1 MSVTA
6 GNLFYQARARVG
18 LNFADGRLD
27 DENIGGVLVMLNS
40 GLVDLCT
47 DHDWEWL
54 YSEGTISVVA
64 GTETYATPTNH
75 LRTLWIADD
84 TDEELRLRQRR
95 DHIRFGG
102 EQGDPAY
109 YWIANDLI
117 YLSPI
122 PSNTA
127 TYRHGYY
134 TIIPVVT
141 DNSIANLQNTTLQI
155 PPPFQNLAALYV
167 AKQIALAFRDYNL
180 LNAIKA
186 EINEEKRRVDDNN
199 RRSLGPVA
207 PQTRKDY

>member
-1 MSVTA
+1 MTVTA
-6 GNLFYQARARVG
+6 GNIYYSARSTVG
-18 LNFADGRLD
+18 LNFTDGRLD
-27 DENIGGVLVMLNS
+27 DENINGVLTFINL
-40 GLVDLCT
+40 GLSEFYMSR
-47 DHDWEWL
+47 DWEFL
-54 YSEGTISVVA
+54 YAEGTISVVA

-95 DHIRFGG
+95 DSIRFGS

-109 YWIANDLI
+109 YSIFNDLI

-122 PSNTA
+122 PNATA

-134 TIIPVVT
+134 THIPVVT

-155 PPPFQNLAALYV
+155 PLPFQHLASLYIS
-167 AKQIALAFRDYNL
+167 KQIALSLKDYNL
-180 LNAIKA
+180 FNTIKA
-186 EINEEKRRVDDNN
+186 EIADEHRRVDDNN